1 MRRPC
6 GGSLAWELAAFA
18 ALAALA
24 VSFATEA
31 HAETPETHAEDPY
44 YVPVEKRAP
53 TPKPDP
59 TYDLDRTR
67 LRFGFDAN
75 GGAIVG
81 RGIAHTVAIRLGVQA
96 TSVLGAYYQAQAGV
110 FAGRDFGGL
119 MFHSFMGSLVLNDI
133 MELSAGPSLDLRSGT
148 MRTREEGVF
157 GGVAT
162 RVAFML
168 GADAK
173 RPGNR
178 SGLSLVFH
186 AHPTFVRTDTTTF
199 VRTLFAFGLGGEW
212 Y

>member
-1 MRRPC
+1 MLKYSGLRR
-6 GGSLAWELAAFA
+6 AWTAA
-18 ALAALA
+18 ALVAG
-24 VSFATEA
+24 FAGHA
-31 HAETPETHAEDPY
+31 HAETRAEDPY
-44 YVPVEKRAP
+44 YVPVEKRARP
-53 TPKPDP
+53 TPTPEP

-75 GGAIVG
+75 GGAVVG
-81 RGIAHTVAIRLGVQA
+81 RGVAHTVALRLGVQA

-110 FAGRDFGGL
+110 FAGSDLGGL
-119 MFHSFMGSLVLNDI
+119 MFNSLMGSLVLNDI
-133 MELSAGPSLDLRSGT
+133 MELSAGPSLDLRAGS

-157 GGVAT
+157 AGVAT
-162 RVAFML
+162 RLAFML

-173 RPGNR
+173 RAGDR

-186 AHPTFVRTDTTTF
+186 AHPTFIRTDTTTF

>member
-1 MRRPC
+1 MRRYVRFRRVSA
-6 GGSLAWELAAFA
+6 GA
-18 ALAALA
+18 ALIVA
-24 VSFATEA
+24 FNA
-31 HAETPETHAEDPY
+31 HATGAQAEGSRAEDPY
-44 YVPVEKRAP
+44 YVPTPPRAAP
-53 TPKPDP
+53 PAIEP

-81 RGIAHTVAIRLGVQA
+81 RGVAHTVAIRLGVQA
-96 TSVLGAYYQAQAGV
+96 TRVLGAYYQAQAGV

-119 MFHSFMGSLVLNDI
+119 MFNSIMGSLVLNDI

-148 MRTREEGVF
+148 MPTRQEGVY

-178 SGLSLVFH
+178 SGLSLSFH
-186 AHPTFVRTDTTTF
+186 AHPTFVRTDNTTF